1 MRIYLVDDD
10 EAIVSMLENIII
22 DYDLGQIVG
31 KALDGMHAKK
41 DIQILKPDI
50 VIVDLLLPKI
60 DGIEL
65 VNNFKSKN
73 CSIQFIMLSQVS
85 SKNMIGDAYKAG
97 IEFFINK
104 PINVIEVKSVLEKA
118 IENANLKEIINKIQ
132 MTVNTGRR
140 ADETEDKDNEKIT
153 QVNEILSDLG
163 ISNERG
169 GRDILNIVKMII
181 ETREELGRKFHRY
194 NIGDLYNDLNKMYI
208 DEEYKGSFNVRAIE
222 QRVRRTIQQAMDNV
236 SMLGIEDFSNYKFE
250 RYSSR
255 LFDFIEVKR
264 NMDFIREKTK
274 YRGKISVKT
283 FIEGLIGMVED

>member
-10 EAIVSMLENIII
+10 EAIVTMLENIII

-31 KALDGMHAKK
+31 KAYDGANAKK

>member
-10 EAIVSMLENIII
+10 EAIVTMLENIII